1 MFIKVN
7 CSFILYHFKVLTECW
22 VGNLEMGSEKQIILI
37 SESSKLSINFPHMLA
52 VKGMKIALLSIQS
65 PDLTTSIGGREKR
78 VPKDSYFVGDS
89 LSVFVHCDKIKE
101 NVYVTKIPSNSS
113 IPIKCLDIVQLKL
126 GMGYNTIEVQNPKYH
141 ALNTESLFSL
151 EIELCDMNGKAVKF
165 DSGYIVIKL
174 GLK

>member
-1 MFIKVN
+1 
-7 CSFILYHFKVLTECW
+7 
-22 VGNLEMGSEKQIILI
+22 
-37 SESSKLSINFPHMLA
+37 MLA
-52 VKGMKIALLSIQS
+52 VKGKKIALLSIQS
-65 PDLTTSIGGREKR
+65 PDLNTSTGGREKR

-101 NVYVTKIPSNSS
+101 NVYVNKMFSDSS
-113 IPIKCLDIVQLKL
+113 ISMNCLDIVQLKL
-126 GMGYNTIEVQNPKYH
+126 GMGYNAIEVQNPKYH